1 MTMMPEAGFSSA
13 FAEIRPR
20 RFANV
25 PDGCT
30 VGVVGE
36 ESSDRSVMGRLAC
49 RAEAEAQRLLGE
61 ESDWRRDGGDGAV
74 KG

>member
-1 MTMMPEAGFSSA
+1 MMPEAGFSSA

-30 VGVVGE
+30 VGMAGGE
-36 ESSDRSVMGRLAC
+36 SADLSVLDRFAC
-49 RAEAEAQRLLGE
+49 GAETEAQRLLGE
-61 ESDWRRDGGDGAV
+61 EPDWRCDGGNSTV